1 MPSYCAFSM
10 PASRAST
17 HTPPRVD
24 SRRRAKY
31 WKFEKWIRGVRMFSE
46 GGGKPHKTSSVTFM
60 KESCPMA
67 AAVDD
72 RATEEATDC
81 RGLGAG
87 ADCGLLWGFGMT
99 AGWDGTEVPM
109 DVSPR
114 RLARVLHRHLAEHG
128 LLSFLS
134 LLGAFRVHVIKR
146 NQAQTDLSGTG
157 AVAARIRAASVVG
170 WALTTLLTENPLRRR
185 MDGDTP
191 T

>member
-1 MPSYCAFSM
+1 M

-99 AGWDGTEVPM
+99 AGWGEIEVFM
-109 DVSPR
+109 DISPR
-114 RLARVLHRHLAEHG
+114 RRALVQHRHLAERG
-128 LLSFLS
+128 LLSFLR
-134 LLGAFRVHVIKR
+134 LLSAFLLNVTKR
-146 NQAQTDLSGTG
+146 NQDEAC
-157 AVAARIRAASVVG
+157 AASPWCVSPFG
-170 WALTTLLTENPLRRR
+170 RFLLKT
-185 MDGDTP
+185 
-191 T
+191 